1 MSIAT
6 VYNVDINIK
15 RATRTVYEAER
26 VAHQPNPEGDDHAYY
41 SRIPPTVQ
49 FLLHQQPGDIV
60 LLVSIPRFIVLSLV
74 MAGFVFLLWWSMRG
88 EK

>member
-1 MSIAT
+1 MPTIAESPLLF
-6 VYNVDINIK
+6 N
-15 RATRTVYEAER
+15 
-26 VAHQPNPEGDDHAYY
+26 
-41 SRIPPTVQ
+41 
-49 FLLHQQPGDIV
+49 LLHQQPGDIV